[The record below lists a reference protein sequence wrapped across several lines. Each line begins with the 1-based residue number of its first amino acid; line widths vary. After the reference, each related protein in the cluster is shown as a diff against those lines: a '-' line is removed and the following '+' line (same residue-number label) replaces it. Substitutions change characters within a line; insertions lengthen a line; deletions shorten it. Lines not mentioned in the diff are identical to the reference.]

1 MSNTTEIYLWN
12 VTFASDHF
20 WIGATVP
27 GTSHQMA
34 ENVARDQIHQE
45 SGMQW
50 ETVKSLRLEDIEY
63 LGISEAPKQAT

>member
-1 MSNTTEIYLWN
+1 MSDNPDIYLWN

-27 GTSHQMA
+27 GMSHQMA

-50 ETVKSLRLEDIEY
+50 KIVKSLRLEDIEY
-63 LGISEAPKQAT
+63 LGIAELDSNK